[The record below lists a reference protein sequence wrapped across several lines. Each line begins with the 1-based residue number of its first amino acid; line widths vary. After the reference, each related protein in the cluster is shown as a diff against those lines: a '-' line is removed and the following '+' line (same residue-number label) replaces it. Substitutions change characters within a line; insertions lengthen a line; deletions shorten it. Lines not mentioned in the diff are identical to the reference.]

1 MARQIKLD
9 DREKI
14 EIVDADGN
22 VTGYFRFNPTDTA
35 IIERFENIEKYFKD
49 KQKYLAS
56 IQNGNDIDI
65 INELIR
71 EIKIEFDKFLNYEG
85 AGETLF
91 KNCSPLAIRPNGE
104 MHAVYV
110 VNALINFIQSEL
122 KSRSKKAE
130 ANISK
135 YTNKYQKRYHK

>member
-35 IIERFENIEKYFKD
+35 IIERFENLEKYFKD

-56 IQNGNDIDI
+56 VQDSNDFDI
-65 INELIR
+65 NKLICD
-71 EIKIEFDKFLNYEG
+71 IKNEFDKLMNYEG

-91 KNCSPLAIRPNGE
+91 KNCSPLAIRSNGE
-104 MHAVYV
+104 VHAVYV
-110 VNALINFIQSEL
+110 MNTLANFIQSEFR
-122 KSRSKKAE
+122 SRSKKAE